1 MVTLCKVHCSG
12 VQQPWE
18 YQQDKLKKVSVE
30 VKKIKTNT
38 SQEKY
43 VTERPAPGGQNVII
57 KTPDAPKT

>member
-30 VKKIKTNT
+30 VKKIKTDT
-38 SQEKY
+38 KQ
-43 VTERPAPGGQNVII
+43 GM
-57 KTPDAPKT
+57 